1 VAGVYTITIDLDPDN
16 NIKESNEANNKKIFT
31 IECSDANGNV
41 PKDDVKEE
49 EKKEETG
56 NDTGSGTG
64 KPDLVVT
71 LDPTKM
77 DSGKNNIKVNIK
89 NDSQQDIT
97 KSFYFLIELLDAN
110 SKVVKSYDPVEI
122 KGMAAGKNAG
132 GELFTGG
139 VTCDPNAPFKIR
151 VTIDS
156 TKAIDEKLEN
166 NNYAE
171 STCGTVKSSSGN
183 NGGGNE
189 ERVKDAPPCYSGS
202 ATLEIQN
209 LASQTPTDL
218 ANDRVISY
226 KIANKNSTR
235 AEGVKV
241 NIYNGS
247 KLIKNQNI
255 SSITGCSSTKAATYE
270 SSLVYTCEGSEQTVN
285 FVVTYDS
292 TKSISKSVEVKCEGK
307 TNANQTLYCEI
318 DKAVSSTGEVRITTG
333 ENVKY
338 TVKVSGNTAAQI
350 DPSKIT

>member
-1 VAGVYTITIDLDPDN
+1 LDPEN

-31 IECSDANGNV
+31 IECSDENGTV
-41 PKDDVKEE
+41 PKDKEKEKEKEE
-49 EKKEETG
+49 EKTE
-56 NDTGSGTG
+56 NDGTEL
-64 KPDLVVT
+64 PDLIIT

-77 DSGKNNIKVNIK
+77 DNGKNNIKVNIK
-89 NDSQQDIT
+89 NDSQQNIT
-97 KSFYFLIELLDAN
+97 KSFYFLIELLDGEG
-110 SKVVKSYDPVEI
+110 KVAKSYDLVEI

-139 VTCDPNAPFKIR
+139 VTCDPNTPFKIR

-156 TKAIDEKLEN
+156 TKVISEKLEN

-189 ERVKDAPPCYSGS
+189 ERVKDAPPCYSGP
-202 ATLEIQN
+202 ATLEIKS

-226 KIANKNSTR
+226 KIANNNSTR

-247 KLIKNQNI
+247 KLVKSQNI
-255 SSITGCSSTKAATYE
+255 SNITGCSSYNAATYE
-270 SSLVYTCEGSEQTVN
+270 SSLVYTCEGIEQTVN
-285 FVVTYDS
+285 FVVTYDG
-292 TKSISKSVEVKCEGK
+292 TKSVSKSVEVKCEGK

-318 DKAVSSTGEVRITTG
+318 DKAVNSTGEVRITTG
-333 ENVKY
+333 ENIKY
-338 TVKVSGNTAAQI
+338 TVKISGNTTVQL
-350 DPSKIT
+350 DPSKVT